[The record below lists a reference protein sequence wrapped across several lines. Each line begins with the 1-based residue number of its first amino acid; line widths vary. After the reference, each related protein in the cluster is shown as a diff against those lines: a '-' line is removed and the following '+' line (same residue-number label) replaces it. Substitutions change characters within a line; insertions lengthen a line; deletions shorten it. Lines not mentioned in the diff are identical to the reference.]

1 MFVKNDPGVEHRYY
15 NGKIGHVIHADPTSV
30 RVLCPGDD
38 RPIEVTPQVWENAK
52 YTVNNTTN
60 TIETEV
66 QGTFSQMPL
75 RLAWAITIH
84 KSQGLTF
91 DKVIIDA
98 GASFAP
104 GQVYVALSRCKT
116 LEGIVLATPV
126 ATASLEGD
134 PHVCAYISEHEN
146 DAANSEHLLPSIRQ
160 QYFRQLLI
168 ELFNFRNLANTQSAL
183 SRLLSQTFSHSF
195 PNETAAQQQIE
206 LCLREKSLKSPT
218 DGFHNSVQ
226 CHSKH

>member
-98 GASFAP
+98 GASSLPAR
-104 GQVYVALSRCKT
+104 YMWLSA
-116 LEGIVLATPV
+116 V
-126 ATASLEGD
+126 
-134 PHVCAYISEHEN
+134 
-146 DAANSEHLLPSIRQ
+146 
-160 QYFRQLLI
+160 
-168 ELFNFRNLANTQSAL
+168 ANT
-183 SRLLSQTFSHSF
+183 
-195 PNETAAQQQIE
+195 
-206 LCLREKSLKSPT
+206 
-218 DGFHNSVQ
+218 
-226 CHSKH
+226 